1 MGKQRGFSNLI
12 SVQLKE
18 HSSKYICKLIQMH
31 AHVYIQTDIHKYGK
45 QKNKDAQ
52 REVTK
57 GTGY

>member
-1 MGKQRGFSNLI
+1 
-12 SVQLKE
+12 
-18 HSSKYICKLIQMH
+18 MH

-57 GTGY
+57 GTGYWISQCHMRY